1 MEDAN
6 MQLTIPAPHHFDK
19 GRVLTPEERE
29 SVKVTPIL
37 EIQRRCCQ
45 RLGDNSRYRP
55 GKSRR

>member
-1 MEDAN
+1 ML
-6 MQLTIPAPHHFDK
+6 LTIPEPYRPDM

-45 RLGDNSRYRP
+45 KMGDNSRYRP

>member
-1 MEDAN
+1 ML
-6 MQLTIPAPHHFDK
+6 LTIPAPHHFDK

-37 EIQRRCCQ
+37 EIQRRCCSKM
-45 RLGDNSRYRP
+45 GDNSIYRP